1 MFRKETFCM
10 KVGNLAP
17 ILAADAR
24 VLLPFL
30 QPYNICVE
38 LNKVKKAKI

>member
-1 MFRKETFCM
+1 MIGRLKHISER
-10 KVGNLAP
+10 NILAP

-30 QPYNICVE
+30 QPYHICVE